1 MKSFIRI
8 DKFLWAV
15 RLFKTRTLAAETC
28 RSGKVTINDNPV
40 KASREIKTG
49 EIVKIRHGQFTKTIR
64 IIGIL
69 ENRVSAKLVVNF
81 IEDLTP
87 PEEYKKLEVNKEVSF
102 VKRERGSGRPTKKER
117 RDIDSYFPE
126 W

>member
-87 PEEYKKLEVNKEVSF
+87 PEEYKKLD
-102 VKRERGSGRPTKKER
+102 R
-117 RDIDSYFPE
+117 
-126 W
+126 